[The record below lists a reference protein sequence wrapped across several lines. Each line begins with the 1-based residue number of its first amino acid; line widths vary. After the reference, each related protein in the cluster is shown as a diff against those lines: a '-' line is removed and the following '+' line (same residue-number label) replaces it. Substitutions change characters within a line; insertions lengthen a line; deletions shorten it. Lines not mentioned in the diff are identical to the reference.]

1 MLHDYDILI
10 YSTHNRGK
18 LIVAERFIRTLKVK
32 IYKIITYNG
41 SKSYLRFSNKSVD
54 EYNNNLKSI
63 DAIILLCLKKLN

>member
-32 IYKIITYNG
+32 IYKIITSNG